1 MSTLIE
7 VKDLKRYFPVGRV
20 NLFGRH
26 MSFLRAVDGVNFK
39 IRKGENLG
47 LVGESGSGKTTLGRT
62 IIRLIEPTDGRIIF
76 ENEKETIDIAAL
88 SRSELRRQWRHM
100 QMIFQDPYASLNPR
114 MTVKEIIGES
124 LIANRL
130 ASGNELDER
139 VKDIALL
146 CGLNIRQLSR
156 YPHAFSGGQRQRI
169 AIARALIMH
178 PEFIVCDEPVSAL
191 DVSIQ
196 AQILNL
202 LKDLQQE
209 LNLTYLFIAHDLSA
223 VAYACERVGVMYLGR
238 LVEMAVT
245 EEIYYTPKH
254 PYTEALMSS
263 IPPDSPELPMQKLFI
278 KGEQPSPV
286 NPPSGCTFH
295 PRCKYADDGRCRTE
309 VPEFREA
316 FPGHFISCHHA
327 ENLDLQGA
335 LKQDIAIAP
344 NGMANK
350 GRIDDLNKRRGKIIS
365 TQQKK

>member
-7 VKDLKRYFPVGRV
+7 VKDLKRYFPAGRV

-26 MSFLRAVDGVNFK
+26 TSFLRAVDGVNFK
-39 IRKGENLG
+39 IQKGENLG

-62 IIRLIEPTDGRIIF
+62 IIRLIEPTGGRIIF
-76 ENEKETIDIAAL
+76 MNGNKTIDIDAL
-88 SRSELRRQWRHM
+88 SRNELRRQWRHM

-114 MTVKEIIGES
+114 MTVREIIGES

-130 ASGNELDER
+130 ASGDELDER

-146 CGLNIRQLSR
+146 CGLKIRQLSR
-156 YPHAFSGGQRQRI
+156 YSHAISSGQRQRI

-202 LKDLQQE
+202 LKDLQDQ

-223 VAYACERVGVMYLGR
+223 VAYACERVAVMYLGR
-238 LVEMAVT
+238 LVEIAVT
-245 EEIYYTPKH
+245 EKIYYTPKH

-263 IPPDSPELPMQKLFI
+263 IPPDDPELPMQKIFI
-278 KGEQPSPV
+278 KGEPPSPV

-295 PRCKYADDGRCRTE
+295 TRCKYADDSRCRTE

-316 FPGHFISCHHA
+316 FPGHYITCHYA
-327 ENLDLQGA
+327 ENLSLKGA
-335 LKQDIAIAP
+335 LKQEIAITTKGAEQ
-344 NGMANK
+344 NGT
-350 GRIDDLNKRRGKIIS
+350 IEDLNKRRSKIINR
-365 TQQKK
+365 QKK

>member
-7 VKDLKRYFPVGRV
+7 VKDLKRHFPVGRV
-20 NLFGRH
+20 NFFGKRT
-26 MSFLRAVDGVNFK
+26 SFLRAVDGVSFK

-62 IIRLIEPTDGRIIF
+62 IIRLIEPTSGRIIF
-76 ENEKETIDIAAL
+76 NNENETIDIAAL
-88 SRSELRRQWRHM
+88 KPGELRRQWRHM

-130 ASGNELDER
+130 ASGDELNEQ

-146 CGLNIRQLSR
+146 CGLKIRQLSR

-335 LKQDIAIAP
+335 LKQEIAIVP

-350 GRIDDLNKRRGKIIS
+350 GRIDDLNKRRGKII
-365 TQQKK
+365 TRQKK